1 MVSEE
6 VDRIHESWRIDRML
20 FDAQQPTS
28 VLLNNNS
35 LLPIQG
41 ELFNVEAIE
50 TDRIRVDRVWHKRD
64 AKRVLLYKM
73 VLNPRQ
79 KLLLR

>member
-1 MVSEE
+1 MTDTRAVWNKQ
-6 VDRIHESWRIDRML
+6 RL
-20 FDAQQPTS
+20 FGCR
-28 VLLNNNS
+28 LK
-35 LLPIQG
+35 G
-41 ELFNVEAIE
+41 ELFVVGAIE
-50 TDRIRVDRVWHKRD
+50 ADRIQVDRVWHKRD